1 LAEGVARER
10 LVYFNFEDERLGELE
25 AADLGNILDE
35 YYRSYPE
42 FRRRERIDRKLLF
55 GEENP

>member
-1 LAEGVARER
+1 MARER